1 MAADGTIN
9 LKADISQL
17 RKELASIEG
26 ITAKE
31 ARAMAKELEK
41 GFIKSEKAAKKAAT
55 GSKQAWSKMSK
66 EIDKSTRSLKDNVD
80 AAGDADSVMMG
91 LGGALDMV
99 NPALG
104 DMARTA
110 GDALAGVEALGK
122 GMMFSNPIFMAL
134 AATAAAVG
142 AAYVYLKK
150 QEEEAA
156 EAAKEHQRVR
166 DTLHDS
172 FLEGEERLEQLR
184 FQVLKQEGAFTELE
198 AATKEAENQARTA
211 FAPTM
216 SSLNEELE
224 KQNKILAE
232 NEAAYVEASKSIFGS
247 KGQKEAYEAQLA
259 LVNELNA
266 EIANQGTMQT
276 EMETLLKRQ
285 AKNTI
290 DYSDAVHETTVAAE
304 EASEA
309 EAAMS
314 EARRAA
320 EKAAQDAAKAT
331 KDQEK
336 ALKALIKQQE
346 KASKDAA
353 KTHEDEWA
361 KAQAAVEANNEKTR
375 QREAEAD
382 AKAAAQKV
390 ATINTSLDLIG
401 SLQSTASELST
412 RLAEEGS
419 EEAKKAAII
428 AFNVAKAAGIGEIA
442 IHTAVAAMRA
452 YADLPPPANVIA
464 SASYVALGAVNAG
477 LVAAQPPPSF
487 HSGGMIGGAPDER
500 LVTARAGEG
509 VLTPQGVNAIGG
521 PAGLAAANRGSAA
534 PMQITVVQQYKH
546 RAFGAFVQEDL
557 KLSNSPLRQAIVGNV
572 RVGHRRD

>member
-31 ARAMAKELEK
+31 ARSMAKELEK
-41 GFIKSEKAAKKAAT
+41 GFVKSEKAAKKAAT

-91 LGGALDMV
+91 LGGALDLV

-122 GMMFSNPIFMAL
+122 GAMFSNPIFIAL
-134 AATAAAVG
+134 AVTAAAVG
-142 AAYVYLKK
+142 AAYVYLQE
-150 QEEEAA
+150 QEERAA
-156 EAAKEHQRVR
+156 EAAKEHKRVR
-166 DTLHDS
+166 DALHDS
-172 FLEGEERLEQLR
+172 FLQGEERLKQLR
-184 FQVLKQEGAFTELE
+184 FQVEEQEGAFSEMD
-198 AATKEAENQARTA
+198 AAMQRAEHQARSA
-211 FAPTM
+211 FAPTL
-216 SSLNEELE
+216 SKLNEELE
-224 KQNKILAE
+224 KQTKIWDDLGE
-232 NEAAYVEASKSIFGS
+232 EYGKSGEATGAAQDAFEK
-247 KGQKEAYEAQLA
+247 QKKVVIE
-259 LVNELNA
+259 VNNA
-266 EIANQGTMQT
+266 ITHQGKLQR
-276 EMETLLKRQ
+276 EMEKLLKRQ

-309 EAAMS
+309 EAAMTA
-314 EARRAA
+314 ARQAA
-320 EKAAQDAAKAT
+320 EKASDDATKATKEETKAAKDLAKAMAKAT
-331 KDQEK
+331 KDMTTDYDK
-336 ALKALIKQQE
+336 AWAEAQQAVADRADEHRERELKAE
-346 KASKDAA
+346 
-353 KTHEDEWA
+353 TE
-361 KAQAAVEANNEKTR
+361 
-375 QREAEAD
+375 
-382 AKAAAQKV
+382 AAAQSAAIKEHS
-390 ATINTSLDLIG
+390 AALAGGIA
-401 SLQSTASELST
+401 STAYALSS
-412 RLAEEGS
+412 RLAEEGTK
-419 EEAKKAAII
+419 EAQEAALV

-464 SASYVALGAVNAG
+464 SGAYIALGAVQAG
-477 LVAAQPPPSF
+477 LVAAQPPPTF

-509 VLTPQGVNAIGG
+509 VLTPLGVNAIGG
-521 PAGLAAANRGSAA
+521 PSGLAAANRGSAV

>member
-9 LKADISQL
+9 LKADISEL

-31 ARAMAKELEK
+31 ARSMAKELEK
-41 GFIKSEKAAKKAAT
+41 GFLKSEKAAKKAAT

-80 AAGDADSVMMG
+80 AAGDADSTFQG
-91 LGGALDMV
+91 LASGLDLIDE
-99 NPALG
+99 NLG
-104 DMARTA
+104 NMARTA

-122 GMMFSNPIFMAL
+122 GAMFSNPIFIAL
-134 AATAAAVG
+134 AVTAAAVG
-142 AAYVYLKK
+142 AAYVYLQE
-150 QEEEAA
+150 QEEKAA
-156 EAAKEHQRVR
+156 EAAKEHKRVR
-166 DTLHDS
+166 DALHDS

-184 FQVLKQEGAFTELE
+184 FQVDEQEGAFTEME
-198 AATKEAENQARTA
+198 AAARKAEHQARSA

-216 SSLNEELE
+216 SKLNEELT
-224 KQNKILAE
+224 KQNKILD
-232 NEAAYVEASKSIFGS
+232 EA
-247 KGQKEAYEAQLA
+247 KEAYGKSLQATGPAQEAYEKQKQV
-259 LVNELNA
+259 VNEVNNGISHQNKL
-266 EIANQGTMQT
+266 QR
-276 EMETLLKRQ
+276 EMAGLLTRQ

-290 DYSDAVHETTVAAE
+290 AYSDAVHETTVAAE

-309 EAAMS
+309 ESAMAD
-314 EARRAA
+314 ARRAA
-320 EKAAQDAAKAT
+320 EKAA
-331 KDQEK
+331 
-336 ALKALIKQQE
+336 
-346 KASKDAA
+346 KDAA
-353 KTHEDEWA
+353 ITTKLETKAFEALAKAMEQSSKEAAQLHADEWA
-361 KAQAAVEANNEKTR
+361 AAQKSVEENNQKTR
-375 QREAEAD
+375 DRELKAE
-382 AKAAAQKV
+382 AKAAAQSV
-390 ATINTSLDLIG
+390 AIKDHSLALIG
-401 SLQSTASELST
+401 GLQSTASELST

-419 EEAKKAAII
+419 EEAKKAALI

-464 SASYVALGAVNAG
+464 SGAYIALGAVNAG
-477 LVAAQPPPSF
+477 LVAATPPPSF

>member
-9 LKADISQL
+9 LKADISEL
-17 RKELASIEG
+17 RKALQSIEG

-41 GFIKSEKAAKKAAT
+41 GFIKAEKAAKKAAT
-55 GSKQAWSKMSK
+55 GSKQGWSKMSK

-91 LGGALDMV
+91 LGGALDLV

-122 GMMFSNPIFMAL
+122 GAMFSNPIFIAL
-134 AATAAAVG
+134 AVTAAAVG
-142 AAYVYLKK
+142 AAYVYLKE
-150 QEEEAA
+150 QEETAA
-156 EAAKEHQRVR
+156 EAAKEHKRVR
-166 DTLHDS
+166 DALHDS
-172 FLEGEERLEQLR
+172 FLQGEERLKQLR
-184 FQVLKQEGAFTELE
+184 FQVQEQEGAFSEMD
-198 AATKEAENQARTA
+198 AAMERAENQARSA
-211 FAPTM
+211 FAPTL
-216 SSLNEELE
+216 SKLNDELE
-224 KQNKILAE
+224 KQTKIWDDLGVE
-232 NEAAYVEASKSIFGS
+232 YGKSREATGAAQDAFEK
-247 KGQKEAYEAQLA
+247 QKKVVIE
-259 LVNELNA
+259 VNNA
-266 EIANQGTMQT
+266 IAHQGKLQR

-320 EKAAQDAAKAT
+320 EKAAQDATKAT

-336 ALKALIKQQE
+336 ALNALNKAAE
-346 KASKDAA
+346 KASKKAA
-353 KTHEDEWA
+353 KEHEDAWA
-361 KAQAAVEANNEKTR
+361 QAQAAVEANNEKTR